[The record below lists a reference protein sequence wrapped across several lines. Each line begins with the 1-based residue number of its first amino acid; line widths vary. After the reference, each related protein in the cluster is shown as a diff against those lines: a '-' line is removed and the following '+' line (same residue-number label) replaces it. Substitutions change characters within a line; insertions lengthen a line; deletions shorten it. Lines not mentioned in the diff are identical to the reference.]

1 MKKILSIILIVVLIL
16 AVIPTGT
23 VFAVTS
29 TSGKTGDCTWTL
41 NGTKLTISGHGIMN
55 NYISN
60 NTLPWGKEI
69 TEAVIEEGVTNI
81 GAYAFHLCENLQRV
95 TISTA
100 TSIGTYAFAG
110 CKRLTDIIMPD
121 SITSIGDSAF
131 IGCNN
136 LSYNQYDNALYLGN
150 IKNPYTVLVKCINT
164 AITTCKINDNSRMI
178 YQNAFFNCSNLKD
191 VIIPD
196 NILCIGNHAFAGCS
210 GIDTI
215 NIPDSVTTL
224 GSYAFSGCS
233 SAETL
238 YIGSSLITLP
248 TYVFQNCTG
257 LTTVTVPNNITTIQE
272 FAFAGC
278 NSITNIT
285 LPFVGESR
293 TAIGANAAFGYIFGY
308 RTIRAEN
315 DDTSVSVGSRLLYQ
329 SASRATEFSVLSSEG
344 YLTSYENK
352 EFINGS
358 SSYNTSDW
366 SRPWYTSAD
375 GTALV
380 AIGSPQD
387 GEITVYGVIQTYIF
401 AVPTALRS
409 VTITDAEKIET
420 ASFNNCIYI
429 KNIVLNNGITYIGD
443 SAFQK
448 CIGLTSITIPDSV
461 TNIGKDAFLNCTEF
475 TSIIIPDSVIS
486 IGDWAFCGC
495 TGLTNIAIPKEIS
508 ISNTAFK
515 NCLHLKDV
523 YFSGTKSEF
532 KKISS
537 CFSENTAIY
546 CGVTYG
552 KIENCIW
559 ILDGTE
565 LIISGT
571 GDMKNFG
578 LNYDINEN
586 KNINNAPWGNSACKV
601 IINTG
606 ITSIGEYAFYGCTEL
621 TSIIIPESVISI
633 GNWSFDDCASLKT
646 VYYRGTKEQWG
657 KINIS
662 NNNSYLID
670 ATTFYNYICDINGHK
685 YDNACDT
692 TCNICGVTR
701 TITHYY
707 KYDWSYNRTQHWHE
721 CISCGEKKDIE
732 NHSYTN
738 DCDTMCNICGATRA
752 ITHQYKTVWSND
764 GTKHW
769 HECSVCGVKKD
780 TANHTYDN
788 ACDTSC
794 NICGATREITHRYK
808 TVWSKDGAQ
817 HWHECSICGSKK
829 DIENHTYDNACDTAC
844 NVCGYIRS
852 VGPHVYDNDCD
863 TTCNICGATR
873 TITHQYKTVWSKDG
887 TQHWHECSICGDKI
901 DIENH
906 IYDNACDAT
915 CNVCGYIRSVGPH
928 VYDND
933 CDTTCN
939 ICGAT
944 RTITH
949 QYKTVWSKDSTQHWH
964 ECSVCGIKKDVA
976 NHNFDKDGVCNT
988 CGYISFVAG
997 DLDGVE
1003 GVTDADAVYLLM
1015 YTFFPEDYPV
1025 DQPVDYNGDGFVT
1038 DADAIYLLMYTFF
1051 PEDYP
1056 I

>member
-16 AVIPTGT
+16 AVIPIGT
-23 VFAVTS
+23 VFAATS

-55 NYISN
+55 NYSSSN
-60 NTLPWGKEI
+60 TSPWGKEI

-81 GAYAFHLCENLQRV
+81 GDYAFYQCENLQRV
-95 TISTA
+95 TTFTA

-110 CKRLTDIIMPD
+110 CNRLTDIIVPD
-121 SITSIGDSAF
+121 SITSIGNSAF
-131 IGCNN
+131 IDCNN

-164 AITTCKINDNSRMI
+164 AITTCKINDNSRII

-293 TAIGANAAFGYIFGY
+293 TATGYSSAFGYIFGY
-308 RTIRAEN
+308 NTTGSSGSTGYYRSGAPKRGDICSVDGKYSRYIKSWNGRESEYTVFYSQQYYYNTPSSIKTVIITDATCIPGGSFNYCQYITTIVLN
-315 DDTSVSVGSRLLYQ
+315 DMITSIGAYAFCNDIGIKDFEFPNCVTNIGDYAFKNCTGLTNIEIPNGVKSIGDGSFINCTGLSSIQIPDSVTDIGSSAFKNCTGLSNIKISNKITEIHVCTFEGCTGLTSVSL
-329 SASRATEFSVLSSEG
+329 
-344 YLTSYENK
+344 
-352 EFINGS
+352 
-358 SSYNTSDW
+358 
-366 SRPWYTSAD
+366 P
-375 GTALV
+375 
-380 AIGSPQD
+380 
-387 GEITVYGVIQTYIF
+387 
-401 AVPTALRS
+401 
-409 VTITDAEKIET
+409 
-420 ASFNNCIYI
+420 
-429 KNIVLNNGITYIGD
+429 NGITTINEY
-443 SAFQK
+443 AFK
-448 CIGLTSITIPDSV
+448 DCIGLREVTIPDSV
-461 TNIGKDAFLNCTEF
+461 TLISDAVFSGCSSLESISLPFVGRKRITPSDTFQYPLGFIFGEYSFSGATEVRQ
-475 TSIIIPDSVIS
+475 SYHHGNLSNDYLSKYYIPSSLKFITITDSTYIPYH
-486 IGDWAFCGC
+486 AFQGC
-495 TGLTNIAIPKEIS
+495 NMIKEIS
-508 ISNTAFK
+508 I
-515 NCLHLKDV
+515 
-523 YFSGTKSEF
+523 TK
-532 KKISS
+532 K
-537 CFSENTAIY
+537 
-546 CGVTYG
+546 
-552 KIENCIW
+552 
-559 ILDGTE
+559 
-565 LIISGT
+565 
-571 GDMKNFG
+571 
-578 LNYDINEN
+578 
-586 KNINNAPWGNSACKV
+586 
-601 IINTG
+601 
-606 ITSIGEYAFYGCTEL
+606 
-621 TSIIIPESVISI
+621 VISI
-633 GNWSFDDCASLKT
+633 ADGAFDRCSVRSITLPDSIVSIGRDAFYNCSSLTEIYYIGTEEQWEMLDNKPSGT
-646 VYYRGTKEQWG
+646 VYFGCK
-657 KINIS
+657 
-662 NNNSYLID
+662 D
-670 ATTFYNYICDINGHK
+670 HV
-685 YDNACDT
+685 YDNKCDT
-692 TCNICGVTR
+692 TCNICGATR
-701 TITHYY
+701 TITH
-707 KYDWSYNRTQHWHE
+707 Q
-721 CISCGEKKDIE
+721 
-732 NHSYTN
+732 
-738 DCDTMCNICGATRA
+738 
-752 ITHQYKTVWSND
+752 
-764 GTKHW
+764 
-769 HECSVCGVKKD
+769 
-780 TANHTYDN
+780 
-788 ACDTSC
+788 
-794 NICGATREITHRYK
+794 YK

-873 TITHQYKTVWSKDG
+873 TITHQYKTVWSNDG
-887 TQHWHECSICGDKI
+887 TQHWHECSVCGDKI

-906 IYDNACDAT
+906 IYDNACDTT
-915 CNVCGYIRSVGPH
+915 CNICGYIRSVGPH

-949 QYKTVWSKDSTQHWH
+949 QYKTVWSNDGTQHWH
-964 ECSVCGIKKDVA
+964 ECSVCSAKIDIG

-1003 GVTDADAVYLLM
+1003 GITDADAVYLLM